1 MELMINGQPR
11 ECDARNVD
19 ELLKA
24 ELEDGHTRRGIAVA
38 VNGRM
43 VPRSEWPRKVFSK
56 GDSVEI
62 VHALPG
68 G

>member
-1 MELMINGQPR
+1 MELVING
-11 ECDARNVD
+11 EARDCSATTVD
-19 ELLKA
+19 ELLGA

-43 VPRSEWPRKVFSK
+43 VPRTEWPSRVFSK
-56 GDSVEI
+56 GDRVEI